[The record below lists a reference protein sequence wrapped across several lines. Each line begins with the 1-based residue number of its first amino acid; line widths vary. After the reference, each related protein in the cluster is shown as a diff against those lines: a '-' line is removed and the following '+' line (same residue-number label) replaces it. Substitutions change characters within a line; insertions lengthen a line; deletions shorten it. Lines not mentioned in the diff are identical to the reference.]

1 MTYQIFIAGEPKPQG
16 SKQGFIRGNRVV
28 LVEAQKQ
35 LPAWR
40 DHMTRM
46 LELKRLETNTR
57 FETATNVALT
67 FWLPRPKS
75 VKRQYPTSTYD
86 IDKLTR
92 AVLDSIT
99 KANIWRDDSDVV
111 ELTVRKTY
119 ADMHEP
125 GVLISITP
133 FDNEYITDGVSPL
146 ERKRRNLV

>member
-1 MTYQIFIAGEPKPQG
+1 MFQLFIEGNPRPQG
-16 SKQGFIRGNRVV
+16 SKKGFIRGNTVV
-28 LVEAQKQ
+28 LVEAQKD

-40 DHMTRM
+40 EHMTRM
-46 LELKRLETNTR
+46 LKLKKLEQETT
-57 FETATNVALT
+57 FTTATNVALT
-67 FWLPRPKS
+67 FWLERPKS

-99 KANIWRDDSDVV
+99 KAEVWRDDSDVV
-111 ELTVRKTY
+111 DLTVRKTY
-119 ADMHEP
+119 ADNHAP

-133 FDNEYITDGVSPL
+133 YDNDYITQHVAPI

>member
-1 MTYQIFIAGEPKPQG
+1 MFQLFIEGHPRPQG
-16 SKQGFIRGNRVV
+16 SKKAFARGKTIV
-28 LVEAQKQ
+28 LVEAQKE

-40 DHMTRM
+40 DHMTKMMQLKM
-46 LELKRLETNTR
+46 LEQPTSYQ
-57 FETATNVALT
+57 TATSVAIT

-75 VKRQYPTSTYD
+75 VKRQYATQTYD

-92 AVLDSIT
+92 AVLDSAT
-99 KANIWRDDSDVV
+99 KAGIWRDDSDVV
-111 ELTVRKTY
+111 DLTVRKTY

-133 FDNEYITDGVSPL
+133 FDNEIITTGVSSL

>member
-1 MTYQIFIAGEPKPQG
+1 MFQIFIEGQPRPQG
-16 SKQGFIRGNRVV
+16 SKKAFARGKNIV
-28 LVEAQKQ
+28 LVEANKE

-40 DHMTRM
+40 EHMTRM
-46 LELKRLETNTR
+46 LQLKQLEEATPFT
-57 FETATNVALT
+57 TAVNVALT

-75 VKRQYPTSTYD
+75 VKRQYPTGTYD

-99 KANIWRDDSDVV
+99 KAGVWRDDSDVV
-111 ELTVRKTY
+111 DLTVRKTY

-133 FDNEYITDGVSPL
+133 FDNDYITQHVAPID
-146 ERKRRNLV
+146 RKRKNLV

>member
-1 MTYQIFIAGEPKPQG
+1 MFQIFIDGEPKPQG

-46 LELKRLETNTR
+46 LELKQLETNTR

-75 VKRQYPTSTYD
+75 VKRQYATSTYD

-92 AVLDSIT
+92 AVLDSVT

-119 ADMHEP
+119 ADMHQP

>member
-1 MTYQIFIAGEPKPQG
+1 MFQVFIAGDPKPQG

-46 LELKRLETNTR
+46 LQLKKLEH
-57 FETATNVALT
+57 ETAFTTAVNVALT

-75 VKRQYPTSTYD
+75 VKRQYATGTYD

-99 KANIWRDDSDVV
+99 KAGVWRDDSDVV
-111 ELTVRKTY
+111 DLTVRKTY
-119 ADMHEP
+119 ADTHEP

-133 FDNEYITDGVSPL
+133 FDNEYITQGVAPIN
-146 ERKRRNLV
+146 RKRRNLV

>member
-1 MTYQIFIAGEPKPQG
+1 MFQMFIPGEPKPQG

-40 DHMTRM
+40 EHMTRM
-46 LELKRLETNTR
+46 LQLKQLEEPQP
-57 FETATNVALT
+57 FSTAVNVALT

-75 VKRQYPTSTYD
+75 VKRQYATGTYD

-99 KANIWRDDSDVV
+99 KAGVWRDDSDVV
-111 ELTVRKTY
+111 DLTVRKTY
-119 ADMHEP
+119 ADLHEP

-133 FDNEYITDGVSPL
+133 FDNDYITQGVAPID
-146 ERKRRNLV
+146 RKRQGLV

>member
-1 MTYQIFIAGEPKPQG
+1 MFQLFIQGEPKPQG

-28 LVEAQKQ
+28 LVESQKQ

-46 LELKRLETNTR
+46 LQLKQMEH
-57 FETATNVALT
+57 ETAFTTAVNVALT

-75 VKRQYPTSTYD
+75 VKRQYATSTYD

-99 KANIWRDDSDVV
+99 KAGVWRDDSDVV
-111 ELTVRKTY
+111 DLTVRKCY
-119 ADMHEP
+119 ADLHEP

-133 FDNEYITDGVSPL
+133 FDNDYITQGVAPID
-146 ERKRRNLV
+146 RKRRNLV

>member
-1 MTYQIFIAGEPKPQG
+1 MFQIFIEGNPRPQG
-16 SKQGFIRGNRVV
+16 SKKAFARGKTIV
-28 LVEAQKQ
+28 LVEANKE

-40 DHMTRM
+40 EHMTRM
-46 LELKRLETNTR
+46 LQLKQMEETQPFT
-57 FETATNVALT
+57 TAVNVALT

-75 VKRQYPTSTYD
+75 VKRQYPTGTYD

-99 KANIWRDDSDVV
+99 KAGVWRDDSDVV
-111 ELTVRKTY
+111 DLTVRKTY

-133 FDNEYITDGVSPL
+133 FDNDYITAGVAPID
-146 ERKRRNLV
+146 RKRKNLV

>member
-1 MTYQIFIAGEPKPQG
+1 MFQLFIEGNPRPQG
-16 SKQGFIRGNRVV
+16 SKKAYARGKTIV
-28 LVEAQKQ
+28 LVEAQKE

-40 DHMTRM
+40 EHMTKMMQLKM
-46 LELKRLETNTR
+46 LEQPTR

-75 VKRQYPTSTYD
+75 VKRQYATQTYD

-92 AVLDSIT
+92 AVLDSAT
-99 KANIWRDDSDVV
+99 KAGIWRDDSDVV

-119 ADMHEP
+119 ADMHQP

-133 FDNEYITDGVSPL
+133 FDNEYITDGVSSL

>member
-1 MTYQIFIAGEPKPQG
+1 MFQIFIEGEPKPQG
-16 SKQGFIRGNRVV
+16 SKQGFVRGGRVV

-46 LELKRLETNTR
+46 LQLKQLEHQ
-57 FETATNVALT
+57 TAFTTAVNVALT

-75 VKRQYPTSTYD
+75 VKRQYATGTYD

-99 KANIWRDDSDVV
+99 KAGVWRDDSDVV
-111 ELTVRKTY
+111 DLTVRKTY
-119 ADMHEP
+119 ADNHQP

-133 FDNEYITDGVSPL
+133 FDNDYITQGVAPID
-146 ERKRRNLV
+146 RKRQGLV

>member
-1 MTYQIFIAGEPKPQG
+1 MFQLFIEGSPRPQG
-16 SKQGFIRGNRVV
+16 SKKAFTRGTSIV
-28 LVEAQKQ
+28 LVEANKE

-46 LELKRLETNTR
+46 LQLKQLEQETAFT
-57 FETATNVALT
+57 TATNVALT

-75 VKRQYPTSTYD
+75 VKRQYATGTYD

-99 KANIWRDDSDVV
+99 KAGVWRDDSDVV
-111 ELTVRKTY
+111 DLTVRKTY
-119 ADMHEP
+119 DDLHPA

-133 FDNEYITDGVSPL
+133 FDNDLITQGVAPID
-146 ERKRRNLV
+146 RKRRNLV